1 MFKRLRII
9 LFTVMYGFVCHYFI
23 FQSAVYAQENLE
35 ASIDCTD
42 VRIDYADDPT
52 LIREERIHLMDQAL
66 YKSLNKIKLCQS
78 AKKMA
83 ETCVGGATA
92 ACTNGANGS
101 FGDSGDSSSEIEGAS
116 AGESVASST
125 MSGTELPKVGSATE
139 DNIKVEKSDVSSESQ
154 STNNENSMNKGNIS
168 VANGKLPDDIPLA
181 DNDSAL
187 AAQIRH
193 AAENE
198 TDPAKKAQLWNEYRK
213 YKGLPQK

>member
-1 MFKRLRII
+1 MLKRLKII
-9 LFTVMYGFVCHYFI
+9 LFIVMYGFVCRYFI

-35 ASIDCTD
+35 ASTDCTD
-42 VRIDYADDPT
+42 VQINYADDPT
-52 LIREERIHLMDQAL
+52 LTREERIHLMDQAL
-66 YKSLNKIKLCQS
+66 YKSLNKIELCQS

-83 ETCVGGATA
+83 ETCDGGATA

-101 FGDSGDSSSEIEGAS
+101 SDDSGDSSGEKESAS
-116 AGESVASST
+116 AGGSVASST
-125 MSGTELPKVGSATE
+125 MSGTKLPKVGSAAE
-139 DNIKVEKSDVSSESQ
+139 DNVKVEKSDVSSASR
-154 STNNENSMNKGNIS
+154 SANNENSMNKGNIS
-168 VANGKLPDDIPLA
+168 VANGKLPEDIPSA

-198 TDPAKKAQLWNEYRK
+198 TDPVKKAQLWNEYRK